1 MVGGARTRRAHIHRS
16 TSLRATETPV
26 FEQFLADL
34 SSLWAVLWPAL
45 TIALLRM
52 CDVSLNVFRTV
63 FVVQERRLLAALV
76 AGTEASVWLAA
87 AGIVFADMTPV
98 RIGGFVVGVA
108 AGTAT
113 GVEVAR
119 RLRLGMTTVRI
130 YADATHIDADGR
142 ELSQAIADAIRSA
155 GHGVTVFRGAGREG
169 PVDMVLSTVRRR
181 DAEAVLALAR
191 SIDPDTFAAIDNT
204 LYRSPSVLSGS
215 VGRV

>member
-1 MVGGARTRRAHIHRS
+1 MI
-16 TSLRATETPV
+16 ETV
-26 FEQFLADL
+26 LADMTTV
-34 SSLWAVLWPAL
+34 WTVIWPAIA
-45 TIALLRM
+45 IALLRI

-98 RIGGFVVGVA
+98 RVAGFVVGVA
-108 AGTAT
+108 SGTAL

-130 YADATHIDADGR
+130 YANAAHIDEDGKPLG
-142 ELSQAIADAIRSA
+142 EAIATAIRNS
-155 GHGVTVFRGAGREG
+155 GHGATVFRGSGLSG

-181 DAEAVLALAR
+181 DADAVLAIAR
-191 SIDPDTFAAIDNT
+191 SIDPHTFAAVDNS
-204 LYRSPSVLSGS
+204 LHPSPSMLSGS
-215 VGRV
+215 VSRV